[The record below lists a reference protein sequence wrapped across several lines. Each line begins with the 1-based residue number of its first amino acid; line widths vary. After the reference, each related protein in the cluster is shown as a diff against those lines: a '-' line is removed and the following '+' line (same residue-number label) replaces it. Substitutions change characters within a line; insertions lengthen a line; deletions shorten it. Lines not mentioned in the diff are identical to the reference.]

1 MPDYHVAQLNIAR
14 LRAPIDSPRLA
25 PFVAQLDPVNAL
37 ADAAPGFVWRLVA
50 DGANDATQI
59 RPYEDETVAVN
70 LSVWTSL
77 EALWNFVYR
86 SVHLDVMRRRREFF
100 HRMHEPYEVLW
111 WLPAGELPSV
121 EDAVARLRH
130 LRAHGPSAH
139 AFTFKQRYPA
149 PEVSRGGR

>member
-1 MPDYHVAQLNIAR
+1 MPDYHLAQLNIGR

-25 PFVAQLDPVNAL
+25 PFVARLDPVNAL

-59 RPYEDETVAVN
+59 RPYEDETLAVN

-86 SVHLDVMRRRREFF
+86 SAHLDVMRRRREFF

-121 EDAVARLRH
+121 EEAVERLAY

-149 PEVSRGGR
+149 PVVSRGGT